1 MTDEPKADDAKAQK
15 VDAKSDAKTD
25 ATGAKADRAKSAAK
39 TDDATS
45 AKDDAKTNDATG
57 KVDDANAPAK
67 IDVKVESGSTEEADV
82 GPPRKR
88 TLKERLKAQLEE
100 YGKVALITYITL
112 SLLTIAGF
120 SIAIAI
126 GVEPSSAT
134 GVLGVIGA
142 GWAAAKATMPIRIL
156 IVLAITPPI
165 AALVTR
171 RKRNRPSESSSSD

>member
-1 MTDEPKADDAKAQK
+1 MTDESKTDDAKAAK
-15 VDAKSDAKTD
+15 VD
-25 ATGAKADRAKSAAK
+25 
-39 TDDATS
+39 
-45 AKDDAKTNDATG
+45 
-57 KVDDANAPAK
+57 VK
-67 IDVKVESGSTEEADV
+67 IESGRAEEVDV
-82 GPPRKR
+82 GPPKKR
-88 TLKERLKAQLEE
+88 TLKERLKEHLEE

-134 GVLGVIGA
+134 GMLGVIGA

-171 RKRNRPSESSSSD
+171 RKRNKVAEPSGDD

>member
-1 MTDEPKADDAKAQK
+1 MTDEPKPDDAKPERVEDAKAAANVGNANVDHAKMDVPKVAANADHAERPDDAKAAK
-15 VDAKSDAKTD
+15 VD
-25 ATGAKADRAKSAAK
+25 KA
-39 TDDATS
+39 
-45 AKDDAKTNDATG
+45 
-57 KVDDANAPAK
+57 KVDDARVD
-67 IDVKVESGSTEEADV
+67 DVEV
-82 GPPRKR
+82 GPPKKR
-88 TLKERLKAQLEE
+88 TLKERLKEHLEE

-126 GVEPSSAT
+126 GVHPSSAT
-134 GVLGVIGA
+134 GILGVIGA

-171 RKRNRPSESSSSD
+171 RKRNRSSESSGD